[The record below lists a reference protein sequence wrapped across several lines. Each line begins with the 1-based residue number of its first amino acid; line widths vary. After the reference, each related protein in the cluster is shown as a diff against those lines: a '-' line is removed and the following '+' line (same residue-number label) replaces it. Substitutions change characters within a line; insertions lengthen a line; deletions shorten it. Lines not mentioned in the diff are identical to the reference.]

1 MKTNTNLTRTTLL
14 AVCLLAAFAPV
25 AKAQVKGISYSIS
38 PVGEYLNWEK
48 NTGISNGFMVGGNLG
63 FGFGEFVELRG
74 TYLQSLDMKRNFG
87 PLDLKELKG
96 VELSQ
101 PGIDVT
107 RWGGDLK
114 LNLSRGSV
122 VPFLTVGTGVQTFK
136 PDSLATYK
144 NIYVSLG
151 GGLQFV
157 VADRYTLGIQAVN
170 TSFNDSPVRNL
181 TSVAER
187 DATGLDVANYENEL
201 LKNWSVRASLSF
213 YLGGRRPG
221 DMTELDKAYLN
232 NFSGGL
238 SLPIEITAGQLDFA
252 KALPYANTKYVGAA
266 TGFNFGPYV
275 GLRGYYW
282 RAMDTDYFSSFAK
295 LAVYGGEG
303 KFKLANGQGLTP
315 SINVGGGVI
324 DALKGYEV
332 DGVVLD
338 EKNRPFVSGGLGLD
352 IPFGRAF
359 KLTAYGK
366 ALLTSNDP
374 LENATDPDELATS
387 WAYGLS
393 ANLILG
399 NGVKK
404 VQTEKES
411 SYDELVLNNMKREK
425 NRAKKLKDDYQDRID
440 QLDEQIKVARKDG
453 NRRLANDL
461 EDNREALRDA
471 VDRIDTIQK
480 EEEKAN
486 AEAVRKEDPLLM
498 KMMPTD
504 FGKKLDEVE
513 DNAPKARR
521 LDDDRNP
528 NRDGRDGDTR
538 DRDTERTDRQD
549 RDSGQD
555 SKTMRALEDRLKS
568 IEDKLDDIQR
578 QNNDSRQNQR
588 DSRNDDYRRGDD
600 RNNNYRN
607 EGRQYNDDR
616 SNESGYNDRD
626 YRNQNDDSRNS
637 DSRNN
642 GNYNDRPDFN
652 GNAGGTRNG
661 EYQPQSNDPME
672 TLKAERQKSEELR
685 SAYEDRINKLEG
697 EVKNAR
703 TQGNDQIEKE
713 LGEELKSMQE
723 SIQKLK
729 DAQKRENDANRDAYQ
744 RNDPAQ
750 LRMKSEDFRSELD
763 SIQRSNERYREQI
776 ERSMQDSRKQ
786 YEKQMNSRRNSPRD
800 NQDAYRREMENEMD
814 QLRKELREMKYNRA
828 NRSAETSGQDRRGG
842 VNLTVPVVENPALGN
857 SDANNP
863 TPDAQPAAASMINLG
878 ERSDEQLAYQSENIA
893 KTGFFN
899 QFNYDGS
906 SALAGVN
913 LGGATTF
920 NIGVRNHY
928 RYKAT
933 NFYAMP
939 EAFFGFGSGSSFG
952 LFLNGIYNVKLKN
965 QPDFTPYAGL
975 GLGVMKIGNSELNN
989 TKLGFNIVLGAN
1001 LFKIANGRFYVDVT
1015 ARNFFRHT
1023 QLAAGYRLPF

>member
-1 MKTNTNLTRTTLL
+1 MKTNTNLTRVTLL
-14 AVCLLAAFAPV
+14 ALGLLGAFAPV
-25 AKAQVKGISYSIS
+25 ARAQVKGISYSIS
-38 PVGEYLNWEK
+38 PVGEYLDWEK
-48 NTGISNGFMVGGNLG
+48 NTGISNGFLVGGHLG

-122 VPFLTVGTGVQTFK
+122 VPFLTAGTGVQTFK
-136 PDSLATYK
+136 SDSLATYK

-157 VADRYTLGIQAVN
+157 LADRYTLGIQAVN

-181 TSVAER
+181 TTAAER
-187 DATGLDVANYENEL
+187 DANGLAVADYDNEL

-221 DMTELDKAYLN
+221 ELTEMDQAYLN

-252 KALPYANTKYVGAA
+252 KALPYANTKFVGAA

-282 RAMDTDYFSSFAK
+282 RAMDTDYFSSFDR
-295 LAVYGGEG
+295 LSVYGGEG

-332 DGVVLD
+332 DGVALD

-352 IPFGRAF
+352 IPFGRSF

-411 SYDELVLNNMKREK
+411 SYDELVQNTMKREK
-425 NRAKKLKDDYQDRID
+425 NRARKLKASYEDRID
-440 QLDEQIKVARKDG
+440 RLDDQIKEARQDG
-453 NRRLANDL
+453 NCRLANDL
-461 EDNREALRDA
+461 EDEREALRDA
-471 VDRIDTIQK
+471 VDQIDGIQQ

-486 AEAVRKEDPLLM
+486 ADAIRKEDPLLM
-498 KMMPTD
+498 KMKPTD

-513 DNAPKARR
+513 DKAPKARR
-521 LDDDRNP
+521 SNDDLDLE
-528 NRDGRDGDTR
+528 RDSRET
-538 DRDTERTDRQD
+538 DTERADRRD

-555 SKTMRALEDRLKS
+555 SKTMRALEERLQS
-568 IEDKLDDIQR
+568 IEDKLDDMQQ
-578 QNNDSRQNQR
+578 QNNEYRQNQR
-588 DSRNDDYRRGDD
+588 NFRTNDSRRGDD
-600 RNNNYRN
+600 RNGDYRN
-607 EGRQYNDDR
+607 NRRPYNDNRSNDSGNDDR
-616 SNESGYNDRD
+616 DF
-626 YRNQNDDSRNS
+626 RNQNYDPRNS
-637 DSRNN
+637 D
-642 GNYNDRPDFN
+642 YP
-652 GNAGGTRNG
+652 
-661 EYQPQSNDPME
+661 SNDPMDR
-672 TLKAERQKSEELR
+672 LKAERQKSEELR
-685 SAYEDRINKLEG
+685 SAYEDRITKLEE
-697 EVKNAR
+697 EVKNAKA
-703 TQGNDQIEKE
+703 QGNAQIEKD
-713 LGEELKSMQE
+713 LSDELKSMQE

-729 DAQKRENDANRDAYQ
+729 DAQKREGDANRDAYQ
-744 RNDPAQ
+744 RNDPSQ
-750 LRMKSEDFRSELD
+750 LRIKSEDFRSELD

-776 ERSMQDSRKQ
+776 ERSMQESRRQ
-786 YEKQMNSRRNSPRD
+786 YERQLNSRRDSQRG
-800 NQDAYRREMENEMD
+800 NQDDYRKDLENEMD
-814 QLRKELREMKYNRA
+814 QLGKEPREMKYDRTNRD
-828 NRSAETSGQDRRGG
+828 AEKSDQKNKIG
-842 VNLTVPVVENPALGN
+842 VGPDTPGASNL
-857 SDANNP
+857 S
-863 TPDAQPAAASMINLG
+863 PDEQPAAASMTNLG
-878 ERSDEQLAYQSENIA
+878 QRTEEQLAYQSENIA
-893 KTGFFN
+893 TTGFFN
-899 QFNYDGS
+899 RFNYDGS
-906 SALAGVN
+906 SALAGIN
-913 LGGATTF
+913 LGGATTL
-920 NIGVRNHY
+920 NIGIRNHY
-928 RYKAT
+928 RYKDT
-933 NFYAMP
+933 NFSAMP

-952 LFLNGIYNVKLKN
+952 LFLNGIYHHKLKN
-965 QPDFTPYAGL
+965 QSDFVPYG
-975 GLGVMKIGNSELNN
+975 GLGVGIMKIGNSDVNN

-1001 LFKIANGRFYVDVT
+1001 LFKVANGRFYVDVT
-1015 ARNFFRHT
+1015 ARNFFRYT

>member
-1 MKTNTNLTRTTLL
+1 MKTSTNLTRITLL
-14 AVCLLAAFAPV
+14 ALCFLGAFAP
-25 AKAQVKGISYSIS
+25 AARAQVKGISYSIS
-38 PVGEYLNWEK
+38 PVGEYLDWEK
-48 NTGISNGFMVGGNLG
+48 NTGISNGFLVGGHLG

-122 VPFLTVGTGVQTFK
+122 VPFLTAGTGVQSFK
-136 PDSLATYK
+136 SDSLATYK

-181 TSVAER
+181 TTAAER
-187 DATGLDVANYENEL
+187 DANGLDVANYENEL

-221 DMTELDKAYLN
+221 DLTEMDKAYLN
-232 NFSGGL
+232 NFSGGF

-252 KALPYANTKYVGAA
+252 KALPYANTKFVGAA

-282 RAMDTDYFSSFAK
+282 RAMDTDYFSSFDR
-295 LAVYGGEG
+295 LSVYGGEG

-332 DGVVLD
+332 DGVALD

-374 LENATDPDELATS
+374 LENATDPGELATS

-411 SYDELVLNNMKREK
+411 SYDELVQNNMKREK
-425 NRAKKLKDDYQDRID
+425 NRAKKLKDSYEDRID
-440 QLDEQIKVARKDG
+440 QLDDQIKEARQDG

-461 EDNREALRDA
+461 EDDREALRDA
-471 VDRIDTIQK
+471 VDQIDQIQK
-480 EEEKAN
+480 EEDKAN
-486 AEAVRKEDPLLM
+486 ADATRKQDPLLM
-498 KMMPTD
+498 KMNPTD
-504 FGKKLDEVE
+504 FGKKLDTIE

-521 LDDDRNP
+521 SNDDRDSD
-528 NRDGRDGDTR
+528 RTSR
-538 DRDTERTDRQD
+538 DRDSDRTSRQD

-555 SKTMRALEDRLKS
+555 SKTMRALEERLQS
-568 IEDKLDDIQR
+568 IEDKLDDIQQ
-578 QNNDSRQNQR
+578 QNNDYRQNP
-588 DSRNDDYRRGDD
+588 RNFRNNDNRRGDN
-600 RNNNYRN
+600 RNSRRPYTDNRSNDS
-607 EGRQYNDDR
+607 GTDDR
-616 SNESGYNDRD
+616 DF
-626 YRNQNDDSRNS
+626 RNQNYDPRDGNFQDNDSRNS
-637 DSRNN
+637 DYRNN
-642 GNYNDRPDFN
+642 GDYNDRPDFKS
-652 GNAGGTRNG
+652 NAGGTRNG
-661 EYQPQSNDPME
+661 DYRSNDPME
-672 TLKAERQKSEELR
+672 MMKAERQKSEEL
-685 SAYEDRINKLEG
+685 SAAYEDRISKLEE
-697 EVKNAR
+697 EVKNAKA
-703 TQGNDQIEKE
+703 QGNDQIEKD
-713 LGEELKSMQE
+713 LGVELKSMQE

-729 DAQKRENDANRDAYQ
+729 DAQKREGDANRDAYQ
-744 RNDPAQ
+744 RNDPSQ
-750 LRMKSEDFRSELD
+750 LRMKSEDFGSVLD

-776 ERSMQDSRKQ
+776 ERSMEKSRKE
-786 YEKQMNSRRNSPRD
+786 YEKQLNSRRDSQRG
-800 NQDAYRREMENEMD
+800 NQDNNRKDLENELD
-814 QLRKELREMKYNRA
+814 QLRKELRDMKYNRA
-828 NRSAETSGQDRRGG
+828 NRNAEKSDQDNKIG
-842 VNLTVPVVENPALGN
+842 VGVG
-857 SDANNP
+857 
-863 TPDAQPAAASMINLG
+863 TPGASNVSPDEQPAAASMTNLG
-878 ERSDEQLAYQSENIA
+878 QRTEEQLAFQSDNIA

-906 SALAGVN
+906 SALAGIN
-913 LGGATTF
+913 LGGATTL
-920 NIGVRNHY
+920 NIGIRNHY
-928 RYKAT
+928 RYKDS
-933 NFYAMP
+933 NFSAMP
-939 EAFFGFGSGSSFG
+939 EAFFGFGSGSAFG
-952 LFLNGIYNVKLKN
+952 LFLNGIYNLKLKN
-965 QPDFTPYAGL
+965 QSDFVPYGGL
-975 GLGVMKIGNSELNN
+975 GVGVMKIGNSDANN
-989 TKLGFNIVLGAN
+989 TKLGFNIILGAN
-1001 LFKIANGRFYVDVT
+1001 LFKVANGRFYVDVT
-1015 ARNFFRHT
+1015 ARNFFRYT

>member
-1 MKTNTNLTRTTLL
+1 MKTSTNLTLKTLL
-14 AVCLLAAFAPV
+14 AVCMLGALSPL

-48 NTGISNGFMVGGNLG
+48 NTGISNGFMVGGSLG

-136 PDSLATYK
+136 SDSLATYK

-181 TSVAER
+181 TNAAER
-187 DATGLDVANYENEL
+187 DANGLAVADYENEL

-221 DMTELDKAYLN
+221 SLTETDKAYLN

-282 RAMDTDYFSSFAK
+282 RAMDTDYFSSFDR

-332 DGVVLD
+332 DGVALD

-399 NGVKK
+399 NGAKK

-411 SYDELVLNNMKREK
+411 SYDELVQNNLKREK
-425 NRAKKLKDDYQDRID
+425 NRAKKLKDDYQDRIE
-440 QLDEQIKVARKDG
+440 QLDDQIKVARKDG

-471 VDRIDTIQK
+471 VGRIEEIQK

-486 AEAVRKEDPLLM
+486 AEATRKEDPLLM
-498 KMMPTD
+498 KMNPTD

-513 DNAPKARR
+513 DDAPKVRR
-521 LDDDRNP
+521 SDDDRNSE
-528 NRDGRDGDTR
+528 RDSR
-538 DRDTERTDRQD
+538 DRDNTRDQDSDRTNRRDRN
-549 RDSGQD
+549 SEQD

-568 IEDKLDDIQR
+568 IEDKLDDIQQ

-588 DSRNDDYRRGDD
+588 NYRNNDSRRGDGQNSDD
-600 RNNNYRN
+600 RNNRQ
-607 EGRQYNDDR
+607 QYNDDR
-616 SNESGYNDRD
+616 SNDSGYDDRNYRNENNDR
-626 YRNQNDDSRNS
+626 RDDDFRNS

-642 GNYNDRPDFN
+642 GNYNDRPNFN

-661 EYQPQSNDPME
+661 DYQGQSDDPME

-685 SAYEDRINKLEG
+685 TAYEDRISKLEG
-697 EVKNAR
+697 EVKNASK
-703 TQGNDQIEKE
+703 QGNDQIEKD
-713 LGEELKSMQE
+713 LKTELKSMQE

-729 DAQKRENDANRDAYQ
+729 DAQKRENEANRDAYQ
-744 RNDPAQ
+744 RNDPSQ

-786 YEKQMNSRRNSPRD
+786 YEKQMNSRPNNKRD
-800 NQDAYRREMENEMD
+800 DKDASRRDLENEMD
-814 QLRKELREMKYNRA
+814 QLRKELREAKYNRA
-828 NRSAETSGQDRRGG
+828 NRNAGTSGQE
-842 VNLTVPVVENPALGN
+842 T
-857 SDANNP
+857 
-863 TPDAQPAAASMINLG
+863 TPSGESMDSPSVSTLSPDEQPAAASMTNLG
-878 ERSDEQLAYQSENIA
+878 QRSDEQLAYQSDNIA

-913 LGGATTF
+913 LGGATTL
-920 NIGVRNHY
+920 NIGFRNHY

-933 NFYAMP
+933 NLYAMP
-939 EAFFGFGSGSSFG
+939 EAFFGFGSGSAFG
-952 LFLNGIYNVKLKN
+952 LFLNGVYNIKLKN
-965 QPDFTPYAGL
+965 QADFVPYAGL
-975 GLGVMKIGNSELNN
+975 GLGVMKIGNNEVNN
-989 TKLGFNIVLGAN
+989 TKLGFNIILGAN